1 MLLKLLST
9 ILYLFKRLVTPKDF
23 GIISE
28 EMEYTIDDREDYELK
43 DDFWK
48 GESKDWKDG
57 ILHNFYTLVTGQN
70 FRNTNVPENVKKVIL
85 RIKYW
90 YDGREY
96 KAITN
101 DINFQPGIDES
112 NTMNFT
118 IPLSKVWLVD
128 NDDKPQIDITEKV
141 KRYSGPRN
149 DFHGQKVPLR
159 DFFYY
164 TEKTLQRKY
173 PKIILTN
180 SIGMKKTIFTLEH
193 FTTDLRIP

>member
-9 ILYLFKRLVTPKDF
+9 ILYLFKRLITPKDF

-28 EMEYTIDDREDYELK
+28 EMEYTIDDSEDYELK

-57 ILHNFYTLVTGQN
+57 ILHNFYTLVTGQD

-90 YDGREY
+90 YDGRVY

-101 DINFQPGIDES
+101 DINFQPGIGES

-149 DFHGQKVPLR
+149 DFHGQQVPLK

-164 TEKTLQRKY
+164 TGKTLQKKY
-173 PKIILTN
+173 PKIMLTN
-180 SIGMKKTIFTLEH
+180 SIGMKKTVFTLEH